1 MAPLRPLI
9 VRYTPFAIEQF
20 DAISDYLRSRS
31 PQGFEA
37 VARALSQAVANIAE
51 HPYLGHSGRTP
62 GVRIKPVAGR
72 PYIIVYEVHDEADTI
87 AILGI
92 FHAAQ
97 NRDEG
102 MK

>member
-1 MAPLRPLI
+1 MAALRPLI
-9 VRYTPFAIEQF
+9 VRYAPLAIEQF
-20 DAISDYLRSRS
+20 DAISDYLRARS
-31 PQGFEA
+31 PRGSEA
-37 VARALSQAVANIAE
+37 VAQALSRTIANIAD
-51 HPYLGHSGRTP
+51 HPYLGRSGRRP

-72 PYIIVYEVHDEADTI
+72 RYLIVYEIHDEADTI

-97 NRDEG
+97 NRDDQ